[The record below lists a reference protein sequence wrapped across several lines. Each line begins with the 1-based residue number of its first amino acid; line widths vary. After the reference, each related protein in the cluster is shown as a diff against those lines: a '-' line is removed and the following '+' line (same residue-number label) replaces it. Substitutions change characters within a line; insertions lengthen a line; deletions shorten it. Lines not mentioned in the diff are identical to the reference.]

1 MLELLIALS
10 YIAFGI
16 ILFKIDIEFN
26 LSRFLYT
33 ACFEGAGFQLFMI
46 FYILFSPIVLFSII
60 WNGIAKFLNYIIKNN

>member
-26 LSRFLYT
+26 ISRFLYT

-46 FYILFSPIVLFSII
+46 FYILFSPIVLLSMI
-60 WNGIAKFLNYIIKNN
+60 WNTIAKFLNYIIKNN